1 MKPLRKALIPA
12 GGFGTRML
20 PATKAVP
27 KELLPIVDK
36 PLIQFIVEEIV
47 ESGFEE
53 VVLVT
58 GRQKGSIEDHFDSM
72 PELEDFLEAKAWV
85 SS

>member
-27 KELLPIVDK
+27 KELSIALRVSIIRC
-36 PLIQFIVEEIV
+36 L
-47 ESGFEE
+47 
-53 VVLVT
+53 
-58 GRQKGSIEDHFDSM
+58 GRRMARTDRT
-72 PELEDFLEAKAWV
+72 
-85 SS
+85 